1 MTSTTSHSKVIRKIL
16 FAIIWLVIWQV
27 VSICVNN
34 KILLAGPIEVFKSLM
49 MLLGDSAFRLAVIA
63 SIGRICL
70 GFLIGSL
77 VGFVLAI
84 LSYRFTIIEEFFSP
98 LVTVIKAVPVV
109 SFIILV
115 LIWSGPTVAT
125 VISSLVVFPIIFLN
139 TLHGLKATDKKLLE
153 MSLVYKSSFTDKLFY
168 IYLPSIK
175 PFLLSGVSLAAGMA
189 WKSGIAAELIDQ
201 TTNSL
206 GNGLYRSKIN
216 LLTSDLLAWTV
227 ATVLLAFVFEKLLL
241 LLLSFIPGNSPGG
254 KA

>member
-27 VSICVNN
+27 ASICIDN
-34 KILLAGPIEVFKSLM
+34 KILLAGPIEVFKSLII
-49 MLLGDSAFRLAVIA
+49 LVGDKTFRVAVVA

-77 VGFVLAI
+77 IGLILAV
-84 LSYRFTIIEEFFSP
+84 LSYRFKLIEEFFSP

-115 LIWSGPTVAT
+115 LIWSGPTVST
-125 VISSLVVFPIIFLN
+125 VISSLVVFPIIYIN
-139 TLHGLKATDKKLLE
+139 TLHGLKSTDTKLIQ
-153 MSLVYKSSFTDKLFY
+153 MSSVFDTSFTDRLWY
-168 IYLPSIK
+168 IYMPSVK
-175 PFLLSGVSLAAGMA
+175 PFLVSAVSLAAGMA

-206 GNGLYRSKIN
+206 GNGLYRAKIN

-227 ATVLLAFVFEKLLL
+227 AAVILAYIFEIILRSLLHL
-241 LLLSFIPGNSPGG
+241 IPGKSEGG
-254 KA
+254 KV